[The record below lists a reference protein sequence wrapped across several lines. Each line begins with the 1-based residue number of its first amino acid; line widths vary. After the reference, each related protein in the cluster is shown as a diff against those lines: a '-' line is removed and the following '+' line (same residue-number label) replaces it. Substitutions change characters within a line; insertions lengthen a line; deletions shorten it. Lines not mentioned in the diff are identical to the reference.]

1 MKRIIPIALLC
12 GLLLAGCGK
21 TDDSSSGTSSAPAE
35 KVTSGETATETAPA
49 EIVPADWDIPE
60 DILQPDRE
68 PFEVEM
74 NGETVTIVP
83 ETPAYYMVSSSDALK
98 KKFVTYFDANDNPIK
113 NNLLGSSSESI
124 VYKCDE
130 NGKILSTLRFEYDDG
145 EYSFE
150 GEETHNYRSD
160 GTLETIVVTKD
171 GEVTNTSHYDEHEN
185 WLYNDE
191 DTLGISTRMEYEY
204 AEDGKSYK
212 EKYYSSKDGS
222 KPTMVYEYTL
232 NDKGDP
238 ITKTADIGT
247 VTEFTYDADGKCLKS
262 EEKYVKDD
270 GSENIFSSTVYS
282 YDQQGRKLKEE
293 TTSTLLEEENKSVIE
308 YHYYK

>member
-1 MKRIIPIALLC
+1 MKRIIPITLLC

-35 KVTSGETATETAPA
+35 KVTSGETAAETAPA

-113 NNLLGSSSESI
+113 NNLLGSSSESL

-130 NGKILSTLRFEYDDG
+130 NGKIIYMTSSNAFYKDAFRIHAAHYLEKPILEDEFFDAMDRVCVNENTRFFTVRESGNINRIPLDDIEYVESEDHYKRIVTGNGSFLVRSTMQAIFDDIDCD
-145 EYSFE
+145 YF
-150 GEETHNYRSD
+150 YM
-160 GTLETIVVTKD
+160 
-171 GEVTNTSHYDEHEN
+171 
-185 WLYNDE
+185 
-191 DTLGISTRMEYEY
+191 LGMNRIINLKKVLKISKEIITM
-204 AEDGKSYK
+204 EDGKTFSVPRGTYR
-212 EKYYSSKDGS
+212 
-222 KPTMVYEYTL
+222 TL
-232 NDKGDP
+232 SELVLN
-238 ITKTADIGT
+238 
-247 VTEFTYDADGKCLKS
+247 FT
-262 EEKYVKDD
+262 
-270 GSENIFSSTVYS
+270 F
-282 YDQQGRKLKEE
+282 
-293 TTSTLLEEENKSVIE
+293 
-308 YHYYK
+308 